1 MPGELANTATEDAI
15 RVGAVSM
22 ALIVGAGAAVG
33 LRGTLAGG
41 HMHHRLTPTGLRL
54 EVWLLP

>member
-1 MPGELANTATEDAI
+1 
-15 RVGAVSM
+15 M